1 MKSRWWPTEGRAE
14 PAAKQVRRRDAARHL
29 LRPARVRESLA
40 LAPQPFMRNSALA
53 GMQAALTGVIALPLV
68 YLSPWSHL
76 IGYASLGTLAAL
88 FGRFAQGTGR
98 NRIVLASGFW
108 QTFAV
113 LSMSAA
119 IWLGAPFAVQL
130 LLLAVLCGL
139 FAVVAEQGKF
149 GPPGPLIFIFA
160 AGASM
165 SEVQSWQ
172 AVLERGAAT
181 AGVAALAWVVCVL
194 TEFIRQQARDGVSF
208 PADPVR
214 SPRQHLVVAVR
225 IGSGALAAACAAKVM
240 GAHFPAWAAMG
251 AVAVMQGA
259 HLHTNM
265 HRALQRM
272 LGTVLGAGLVWL
284 ILSCGPSV
292 WVLIALIAIFQVVT
306 EIVIGSNYA
315 LGQILVTPMA
325 LLMTYLASHGEAA
338 SAQLVPERVLDTL
351 VGAVVGMLLAVVCST
366 LEDRASLARHL
377 VSSEQN

>member
-1 MKSRWWPTEGRAE
+1 MKQQPLP
-14 PAAKQVRRRDAARHL
+14 PANLTRRRDAARHL

-53 GMQAALTGVIALPLV
+53 GVQAALTGAIALPLV

-76 IGYASLGTLAAL
+76 VGYASLGTLVAL
-88 FGRFAQGTGR
+88 FGRFAHGTGR
-98 NRIVLASGFW
+98 NRIVLACGFW

-113 LSMSAA
+113 LSMSSV

-130 LLLAVLCGL
+130 VLLAVLCGL
-139 FAVVAEQGKF
+139 FAVVSVQGKF

-165 SEVQSWQ
+165 GEVHSWQ
-172 AVLERGAAT
+172 LVLERGAAT
-181 AGVAALAWVVCVL
+181 AGAAALAWLVCVL
-194 TEFIRQQARDGVSF
+194 TEFIRQQARGGVSF
-208 PADPVR
+208 PADPER
-214 SPRQHLVVAVR
+214 TLRQHLVIAVR
-225 IGSGALAAACAAKVM
+225 IGSGALVAACAAKAV

-251 AVAVMQGA
+251 AVAVMQGV

-284 ILSCGPSV
+284 ILSCHPSI
-292 WVLIALIAIFQVVT
+292 WVLIVLIAIFQVVT

-351 VGAVVGMLLAVVCST
+351 VGAVVGMLLAVVYST
-366 LEDRASLARHL
+366 LEDRVSLARYL
-377 VSSEQN
+377 IAKQRG